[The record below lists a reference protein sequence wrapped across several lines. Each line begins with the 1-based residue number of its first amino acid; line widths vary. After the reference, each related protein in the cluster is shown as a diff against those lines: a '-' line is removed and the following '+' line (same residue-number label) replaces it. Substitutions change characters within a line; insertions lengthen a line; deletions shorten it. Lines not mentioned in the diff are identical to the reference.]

1 MYSPGFDT
9 IPVGWKLSFVLFDS
23 SIFSV
28 GSGLFG
34 FIFICKIFGLSG
46 LLTFESSLGFVSAAI
61 SSLVQTWGSLVG
73 QVGRSRQVWAICRQF
88 GPVGL
93 VRNAACH

>member
-9 IPVGWKLSFVLFDS
+9 ILVGWKLSFVLFDP

-34 FIFICKIFGLSG
+34 FIFTSLIVGFSG
-46 LLTFESSLGFVSAAI
+46 LFMFESSLGVVSAAI
-61 SSLVQTWGSLVG
+61 SSLVQTQGSLVG
-73 QVGRSRQVWAICRQF
+73 QVGRSRQVWAI
-88 GPVGL
+88 
-93 VRNAACH
+93 